1 MRIED
6 LIKEK
11 DYDYIEYRMTIP
23 SGANIFAGHFSSKAG
38 KIISLDGDSYSAS
51 EEVLS
56 YKEWSKPQN
65 NIKNGLT
72 VVVKGNWM

>member
-1 MRIED
+1 MHIED

-23 SGANIFAGHFSSKAG
+23 SGSNIFAGHFSSKDG
-38 KIISLDGDSYSAS
+38 EIISLDGDSYSAS
-51 EEVLS
+51 EEVFS

>member
-1 MRIED
+1 MIIED

-11 DYDYIEYRMTIP
+11 DYDYIEYRITIP
-23 SGANIFAGHFSSKAG
+23 SGSNIFAGHFSSKDG
-38 KIISLDGDSYSAS
+38 LIISLDGDSYSAS
-51 EEVLS
+51 EEILS

>member
-1 MRIED
+1 MKIED

-11 DYDYIEYRMTIP
+11 DYDYIEYRMIIP
-23 SGANIFAGHFSSKAG
+23 SGSNIFAGHFSSKDG

-72 VVVKGNWM
+72 VVVKSNWM

>member
-1 MRIED
+1 MKIED
-6 LIKEK
+6 LIKAK

-23 SGANIFAGHFSSKAG
+23 SGSNIFAGHFSSKNG

-51 EEVLS
+51 EEIIS
-56 YKEWSKPQN
+56 YKEWSKPEN

-72 VVVKGNWM
+72 VVAKGNWM